1 MRGGKLGGTRV
12 RGEEPGG
19 VRVRGR
25 GAWGLEGSA
34 VVPSNVWSSSSMFF
48 GNIQMNDVGEVSQ
61 EEEEDDPGQAA
72 ARASNQDEETQ
83 ELDWERDL

>member
-1 MRGGKLGGTRV
+1 M
-12 RGEEPGG
+12 
-19 VRVRGR
+19 
-25 GAWGLEGSA
+25 
-34 VVPSNVWSSSSMFF
+34 VPSNVWSSSSMFF
-48 GNIQMNDVGEVSQ
+48 GNIQLNDVGEVSQ